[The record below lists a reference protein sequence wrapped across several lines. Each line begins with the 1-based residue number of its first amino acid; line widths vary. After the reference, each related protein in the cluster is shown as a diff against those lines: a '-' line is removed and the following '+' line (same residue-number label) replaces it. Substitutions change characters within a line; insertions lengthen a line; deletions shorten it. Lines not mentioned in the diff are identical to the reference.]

1 MEDAEGVRINIPLD
15 RIAKLT
21 HRVQAGLLPIVTF
34 TISSPYSGSSSPS
47 DYSSRSAPENS
58 QIIELAVYKANERWE
73 HITELIA
80 ESRRRIDKERLL
92 FPERPVVIEFGL
104 ENPNGSM
111 PNLTEMATRGSQP
124 HKSKEE
130 AVANVLAIE
139 YSPDVWGK

>member
-47 DYSSRSAPENS
+47 DYSSRPAPENS